1 MQLKTSLLNKAL
13 FRNFSS
19 VILFLTII
27 NLICTFLLVPFSY
40 IMVYIDGSTIHHYSK
55 YFVGVPEM
63 LRLYFFGAML
73 YSVLCGVFITYFLKN
88 QDASDFVH
96 SLPVKRS
103 TILTTIYVTFLSHGL
118 VNLLLNGFI
127 TFLFGFKFANISFEK
142 LCFWIVFS
150 LAVYFICFTFTMMMS
165 LFINNLLTHL
175 ILTIVVAMSP
185 FIIGTL
191 VYTTHM
197 MNFVGLNHFP
207 QKWVTYLTVPA
218 KLIEE
223 LSTEQFNC
231 VYWFIVI
238 VVSGIITV
246 FNFYIYKKRKNE
258 RINEAY
264 SNYIVQFIFYLVTM
278 LIATLLGGIIFRG
291 LIIDNKWLMIIVYIV
306 AFNIVYVL
314 LEMLAQKSVR
324 ITFYKQMYA
333 ITFVFVTIGILV
345 TFFIGQMRENYI
357 PKTEE
362 ISSVK
367 ANIHQTTS
375 DDKENIL
382 NTTAM
387 DDTKYIDNMTKVHQ
401 YLINHHRE
409 NGDNHYNITYRLKDG
424 RTVKRQYF
432 IMSKDENKIKKMA
445 YQGVNK
451 DKIMSSIKWD
461 ELSKLD
467 ISIAENSGSEPE
479 EKKLNTMQVKALLP
493 ILKKELNSE
502 MSGNKY
508 EDYANGRYFIN
519 FTENERTVIYSS
531 SYSYGIAMNLYNQ
544 ELLKAYNK
552 IGIKD
557 SPSDFLPKG
566 DVYLIGKKKDFD
578 AAVNSDNMLETF
590 NVKKQDRKAFEAKF
604 NQYGA
609 NTDGNYLYFIKS
621 DSGTTLLLMTN

>member
-40 IMVYIDGSTIHHYSK
+40 IMVYIDGSAIHHYSK
-55 YFVGVPEM
+55 YFVGVPQM
-63 LRLYFFGAML
+63 LSLYFFGAML
-73 YSVLCGVFITYFLKN
+73 YSVLCGVFITYFLKQ

-103 TILTTIYVTFLSHGL
+103 TVLTSVYMTFLSHGL
-118 VNLLLNGFI
+118 INLLLNGFI

-150 LAVYFICFTFTMMMS
+150 LAIYFICFTFTIMMS

-197 MNFVGLNHFP
+197 MNFIGLNHFP
-207 QKWVTYLTVPA
+207 QKWVTYLTVPV

-231 VYWFIVI
+231 VYWFIII

-291 LIIDNKWLMIIVYIV
+291 LFIDNKWLMIIVYIV
-306 AFNIVYVL
+306 AFTIVYVL

-345 TFFIGQMRENYI
+345 TFVTGQMRENYI
-357 PKTEE
+357 PKAEE

-367 ANIHQTTS
+367 ADILHSAT
-375 DDKENIL
+375 DDKENLL
-382 NTTAM
+382 NVASM
-387 DDTKYIDNMTKVHQ
+387 KDTKYIDNMTKVHR
-401 YLINHHRE
+401 YLLNHHRE
-409 NGDNHYNITYRLKDG
+409 NGYSYYNITYHLKDG
-424 RTVKRQYF
+424 RTVKRQYAV
-432 IMSKDENKIKKMA
+432 MRDDENKIKKMA
-445 YQGVNK
+445 YQDVKKEN
-451 DKIMSSIKWD
+451 IISSIKWD
-461 ELSKLD
+461 ELSKLEF
-467 ISIAENSGSEPE
+467 SIAENTGTEPSEE
-479 EKKLNTMQVKALLP
+479 QLNAKQVKDLIP
-493 ILKKELNSE
+493 ILKKEINSE
-502 MSGNKY
+502 IMGQKY
-508 EDYANGRYFIN
+508 EDYATGRYFIN
-519 FTENERTVIYSS
+519 ITESERTVIFSNS
-531 SYSYGIAMNLYNQ
+531 HSFGIAINLYNRD
-544 ELLKAYNK
+544 LLKAYNK

-578 AAVNSDNMLETF
+578 AAVDSNNILETF
-590 NVKKQDRKAFEAKF
+590 NAKKQDRKAFETKF